1 MRGPAILTE
10 RRAAIGRE
18 RRRGA
23 GGGAERLALGLGRD
37 GGGIGAE
44 RVGRAIVR
52 AGAGLVEREI
62 GRGMLGPV
70 LLRSQEDGEQRTAE
84 PDCGGAD
91 RERIAAERLGLGL
104 AVRLVGVAVVEF
116 GHGLVR
122 CCWFGRFNGPGRWGV
137 PEPCLTKA
145 PARSALPKMTIRIC
159 WRSLGRAVRSGRG
172 GSCGVAGGGKFTK
185 QFDKLASIFGR
196 SFAERGR
203 FR

>member
-1 MRGPAILTE
+1 MLAE
-10 RRAAIGRE
+10 RRPAIGRE
-18 RRRGA
+18 RRCGA

-104 AVRLVGVAVVEF
+104 AVRLVGVAVVKF
-116 GHGLVR
+116 GHGVGPVLLVR
-122 CCWFGRFNGPGRWGV
+122 EVQRTGA
-137 PEPCLTKA
+137 EPC
-145 PARSALPKMTIRIC
+145 SAKSPTSSSPTY
-159 WRSLGRAVRSGRG
+159 W
-172 GSCGVAGGGKFTK
+172 
-185 QFDKLASIFGR
+185 
-196 SFAERGR
+196 E
-203 FR
+203 